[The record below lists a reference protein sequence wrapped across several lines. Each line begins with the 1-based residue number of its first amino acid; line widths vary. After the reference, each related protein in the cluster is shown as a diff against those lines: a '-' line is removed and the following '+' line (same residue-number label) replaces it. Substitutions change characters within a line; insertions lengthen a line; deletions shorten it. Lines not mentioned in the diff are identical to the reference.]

1 MFKKRSL
8 RLLIS
13 VQALLLTLS
22 LLSRDPMPAAQAAFG
37 DRITVSGS
45 QFMAGGQR
53 IWINGANTPWNNW
66 NDFGGNYNAS
76 WWDSH
81 FQQLHDNGIN
91 ATRVWLTG
99 DGEVGINI
107 DANGFVSGATDAHWA
122 HLDSLFSIAQSRQVY
137 IMATFL
143 SFDSTKNSHPNHTR
157 WRAMFN
163 SDANIDSYV
172 ANYVVPFA
180 NRYKNNPWL
189 WSIDLINEPDWI
201 VENAESGQLPWSRI
215 QQLAAKASRAVH
227 ANSSILFSVGLA
239 MPKYQ
244 SSTLGFGDVMSN
256 SSLRGFVN
264 DPLVFL
270 DFRQTHFYDW
280 MTPIWGNTLY
290 MTPAG
295 HGFDTSKPWVIG
307 EFPAVG
313 TAGHTTTQDYESA
326 FNNGWQGAM
335 AWTSNGVDSNGSL
348 TQLGPATSTFRNN
361 HPSLVFPGGGQP
373 TFTPTR
379 TPTRTNTPTQGPSS
393 TPTRTATP
401 TPTGTAC
408 TNPVLQAENASFGG
422 GATADSNNAGFNS
435 TGFINFPA
443 SGGFVQFNNV
453 NGGAG
458 GSTTVRIRY
467 ALGASTSRSGQLS
480 VNGANQ
486 TITFASTSSWTTWV
500 LQNVSVP
507 LTAGATNTLRFQ
519 STGQDL
525 GNIDQI
531 EVVLCGSATPTATP
545 TRTTTPTPTS
555 TPTRTPTSTPG
566 PTSTPT
572 PGSGACSPVTATI
585 AAPFAFDGAGT
596 LCWQT
601 SSLGSFVNSWN
612 LASLT
617 INGVDFTNRWA
628 DTSSYPPSING
639 VWYIS
644 YTGNFP
650 WSHFETR

>member
-8 RLLIS
+8 RFLIIA
-13 VQALLLTLS
+13 QALLLTLS
-22 LLSRDPMPAAQAAFG
+22 LLSLDHMPTAQAAFG

-122 HLDSLFSIAQSRQVY
+122 HLDSLFSVAQSRQVY

-143 SFDSTKNSHPNHTR
+143 SFDATKNSHPNHTR

-163 SDANIDSYV
+163 SDANSDSYV
-172 ANYVVPFA
+172 ANYVVPFV

-215 QQLAAKASRAVH
+215 QQLAAKTARAVH
-227 ANSSILFSVGLA
+227 ANSPILFSVGLA

-244 SSTLGFGDVMSN
+244 STTLGFGDVMSN
-256 SSLRGFVN
+256 SALRGFVN

-280 MTPIWGNTLY
+280 MTANWGNTLY
-290 MTPAG
+290 TTPAG

-307 EFPAVG
+307 ENPAVG

-326 FNNGWQGAM
+326 FNNGWQGVM

-348 TQLGPATSTFRNN
+348 AQLGPATTTFRNN
-361 HPSLVFPGGGQP
+361 HSSLVFPGAGQPTP

-379 TPTRTNTPTQGPSS
+379 TPTRTG
-393 TPTRTATP
+393 TPTRTT
-401 TPTGTAC
+401 T
-408 TNPVLQAENASFGG
+408 
-422 GATADSNNAGFNS
+422 ATA
-435 TGFINFPA
+435 TR
-443 SGGFVQFNNV
+443 
-453 NGGAG
+453 
-458 GSTTVRIRY
+458 TTT
-467 ALGASTSRSGQLS
+467 A
-480 VNGANQ
+480 
-486 TITFASTSSWTTWV
+486 TT
-500 LQNVSVP
+500 
-507 LTAGATNTLRFQ
+507 TR
-519 STGQDL
+519 
-525 GNIDQI
+525 
-531 EVVLCGSATPTATP
+531 TP
-545 TRTTTPTPTS
+545 TRTTTPTTTRTPTGPTA
-555 TPTRTPTSTPG
+555 TPTRTPTPG
-566 PTSTPT
+566 
-572 PGSGACSPVTATI
+572 GGACSPVTSTI
-585 AAPFAFDGAGT
+585 AAPFTFDGAGT
-596 LCWQT
+596 FCWRT

-612 LASLT
+612 LAGLT
-617 INGVDFTNRWA
+617 INGIDFTNRWA
-628 DTSSYPPSING
+628 ASSSYPPAING
-639 VWYIS
+639 FWYIS
-644 YTGNFP
+644 YTGNFA
-650 WSHFETR
+650 WSHFEAK